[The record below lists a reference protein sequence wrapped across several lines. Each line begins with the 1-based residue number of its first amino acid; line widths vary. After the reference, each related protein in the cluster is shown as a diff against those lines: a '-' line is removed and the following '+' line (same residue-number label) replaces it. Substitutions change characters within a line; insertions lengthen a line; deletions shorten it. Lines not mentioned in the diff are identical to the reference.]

1 MTYRPPSLLSPEN
14 LKPFAATVA
23 WLAALLAILLAV
35 GAVVSWLFPDARIP
49 SWASMAFFAA
59 LLIIEHLKIARG
71 VWSTDPVSLE
81 FEASQALIRDR
92 VSSALFLAIAALV
105 ALWALA
111 TYPE

>member
-1 MTYRPPSLLSPEN
+1 MAYRPPSLLSPES

-23 WLAALLAILLAV
+23 WLAVLLAVLLAV
-35 GAVVSWLFPDARIP
+35 GALVRWLFPDFRIP
-49 SWASMAFFAA
+49 SWAGMAFFAA
-59 LLIIEHLKIARG
+59 LLIVEHFKIARG
-71 VWSTDPVSLE
+71 VWSTNSASLE

-92 VSSALFLAIAALV
+92 VSSALFLALATLV